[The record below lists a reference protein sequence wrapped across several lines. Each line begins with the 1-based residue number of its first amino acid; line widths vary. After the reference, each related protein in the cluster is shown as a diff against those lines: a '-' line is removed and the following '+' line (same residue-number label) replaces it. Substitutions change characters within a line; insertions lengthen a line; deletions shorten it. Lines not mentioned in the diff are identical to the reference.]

1 MRKYL
6 LLLIIWIG
14 SSLELRSQTS
24 SDTLCF
30 PVPTIRKVLIAASQ
44 KRVADSLL
52 LIAEKQIAQL
62 QNTISLLGEKDAE
75 QKAMFDNQLDLLRQE
90 ITLYKDQIAGYERLV
105 RKERRKRRLATAG
118 GILTTGLMAYLF
130 ITK

>member
-1 MRKYL
+1 M
-6 LLLIIWIG
+6 
-14 SSLELRSQTS
+14 RSQTS